1 LPSPD
6 RSPATALTVAVIL
19 AVVPLALGSGVDEY
33 EHAAKTILCDCGCH
47 PQSVHDCACSR
58 AAEMRDEI
66 RALVDQGQ
74 SGEQVIARYVAEHGE
89 SIRIAPVARGFN
101 LLAWIGPLAG
111 LVVALVA
118 ILLVAR
124 RWAAASAAASAAA
137 AAAAGP
143 AATARA
149 DDGAYRERLRREI
162 EELR

>member
-1 LPSPD
+1 MPSRD
-6 RSPATALTVAVIL
+6 RSRARPAALAVAVIL
-19 AVVPLALGSGVDEY
+19 AVVPVALASGAAEY

-111 LVVALVA
+111 LVVALVT

-124 RWAAASAAASAAA
+124 RWAAAAAA
-137 AAAAGP
+137 AKSAAGP
-143 AATARA
+143 AAPVRP